1 MQSPLI
7 FDSHSHYNDPRFF
20 GDEMND
26 LKMSRDELIAYLLK
40 NGVGK
45 ILCAGTDIATS
56 RECIELAE
64 RFDGVYA
71 AAGIHPHDT
80 ELVKNKAECIK
91 ELISLLRHKKVV
103 AIGEIGLD
111 FHYDFSD
118 RLIQMEWLDLQLR
131 LAKECN
137 MPVII
142 HDREAHGAT
151 YDIISRYPEVRGVIH
166 SYSGSAESAAMLVK
180 RGYYISFSG
189 TVTFKNASS
198 VVLAAKAVPLDKL
211 LIETDAPYLSPAPN
225 RGKINHSGNL
235 VYTAERIAEIRGI
248 STNEVIEATYNNAKT
263 LFGIE

>member
-142 HDREAHGAT
+142 HDREAHGAPKAPQCLSSA
-151 YDIISRYPEVRGVIH
+151 DITSLFRARSRSKTHR
-166 SYSGSAESAAMLVK
+166 AWCLRQK
-180 RGYYISFSG
+180 RCR
-189 TVTFKNASS
+189 
-198 VVLAAKAVPLDKL
+198 L
-211 LIETDAPYLSPAPN
+211 
-225 RGKINHSGNL
+225 
-235 VYTAERIAEIRGI
+235 
-248 STNEVIEATYNNAKT
+248 TN
-263 LFGIE
+263 F